1 MRARLWF
8 HLSAAERGR
17 DCLFGREGDRCL
29 AFTYLYLFEKERE
42 RDCAYVCGCVDWRE
56 RERETVPMCVGVLI
70 GERERERESVC
81 RLQSVYIC
89 HILLVAI

>member
-1 MRARLWF
+1 MLQKEAEIAYLGEREIDVLRL
-8 HLSAAERGR
+8 HIYI
-17 DCLFGREGDRCL
+17 
-29 AFTYLYLFEKERE
+29 YLRKKERE
-42 RDCAYVCGCVDWRE
+42 TVPMCAGVLIGERE